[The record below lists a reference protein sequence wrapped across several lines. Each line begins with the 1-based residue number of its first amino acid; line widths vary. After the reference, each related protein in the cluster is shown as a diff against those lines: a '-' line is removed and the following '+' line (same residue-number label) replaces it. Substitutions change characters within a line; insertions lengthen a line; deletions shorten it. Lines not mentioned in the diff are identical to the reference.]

1 MTAIITKRLRQLAR
15 YFRQGQ
21 SVRIVRLARLARMIR
36 LGLSQSIPA
45 GTKSITLPVI
55 VAVNLVT
62 LLSSPVIA
70 KDKSEAGWTLVQRSL
85 LQGDQELIAC
95 KYGVKLTALRG
106 GQTYLFA
113 RPYSQVQVW
122 SVKTGK
128 YCTIPIKS
136 YKSQIQTAKNLFDT
150 QSLETTPLKKIK
162 EGVFNGLATVEY
174 SETPEFQKRQQ
185 QRFATKEAPARIPK
199 SIHYIVSNKFTLD
212 PTIYRCVST
221 FYGFPYTEAMP
232 LSLISYDMD
241 HDRKTQ
247 LITAKITNSKFSPE
261 QFTMPTGLKLVA
273 DEHKMAETADYNEA
287 IEMMLPGKNK

>member
-1 MTAIITKRLRQLAR
+1 MKATISKRLIRLAR
-15 YFRQGQ
+15 HFRQGQ
-21 SVRIVRLARLARMIR
+21 SVQLVRLARIVRI
-36 LGLSQSIPA
+36 GLSQSIRA
-45 GTKSITLPVI
+45 VSAAVI
-55 VAVNLVT
+55 LAA
-62 LLSSPVIA
+62 LLSSPAIA
-70 KDKSEAGWTLVQRSL
+70 KDKSEAGWTLIQQSL

-113 RPYSQVQVW
+113 RPYSQVQAW

-150 QSLETTPLKKIK
+150 QSLETIPLKKIK
-162 EGVFNGLATVEY
+162 EGVFSGLATVEY

-185 QRFATKEAPARIPK
+185 QRFAKKEAPARVPK
-199 SIHYIVSNKFTLD
+199 SVQYTVSNKFNLD
-212 PTIYRCVST
+212 QAIYRCVST

-247 LITAKITNSKFSPE
+247 LITAKITTSKFRPE
-261 QFTMPTGLKLVA
+261 QFTMPSGLKRVA
-273 DEHKMAETADYNEA
+273 DEHKIAETADYNEA

>member
-1 MTAIITKRLRQLAR
+1 MTATIQKRLVQLA
-15 YFRQGQ
+15 QH
-21 SVRIVRLARLARMIR
+21 IR
-36 LGLSQSIPA
+36 LIQLLHRSRQVIATVLLTATLSCPA
-45 GTKSITLPVI
+45 
-55 VAVNLVT
+55 
-62 LLSSPVIA
+62 IA
-70 KDKSEAGWTLVQRSL
+70 KDKSEVGWTLIQRSL

-106 GQTYLFA
+106 GQSYLFA
-113 RPYSQVQVW
+113 RPYNQVQAW

-128 YCTIPIKS
+128 YCTIPLKG
-136 YKSQIQTAKNLFDT
+136 YKSQIQTAKSLFDT

-185 QRFATKEAPARIPK
+185 QRFAKKESPARIPK
-199 SIHYIVSNKFTLD
+199 SIQYIVSNKFNLD
-212 PTIYRCVST
+212 PNIYRCVST

-247 LITAKITNSKFSPE
+247 LLTAKIKTSKFSQE

>member
-1 MTAIITKRLRQLAR
+1 MKATISKRLIQLAR
-15 YFRQGQ
+15 HFRQGQ
-21 SVRIVRLARLARMIR
+21 SVRLARVIRIVRI
-36 LGLSQSIPA
+36 GLSQSIA
-45 GTKSITLPVI
+45 AVI
-55 VAVNLVT
+55 LAA
-62 LLSSPVIA
+62 LLSSPATA
-70 KDKSEAGWTLVQRSL
+70 KDKSEAGWTLIQRSL

-95 KYGVKLTALRG
+95 KYGVKLTAMRG

-113 RPYSQVQVW
+113 RPYSQVQAW

-128 YCTIPIKS
+128 YCTIPIKA
-136 YKSQIQTAKNLFDT
+136 YKSQIQTAKSFFDT
-150 QSLETTPLKKIK
+150 QPLETTPLKKIK

-185 QRFATKEAPARIPK
+185 QRFAKKEAPARVHK
-199 SIHYIVSNKFTLD
+199 SIQYIVSSKFNLD

-247 LITAKITNSKFSPE
+247 LITAKITHSKFMPE
-261 QFTMPTGLKLVA
+261 QFTMPSGLKLVA
-273 DEHKMAETADYNEA
+273 DEHKIAETADYNEA